1 MQTAIAES
9 IQTTFLN
16 QVKLNLP
23 PNLSFVDELAELLT
37 ISRDSAYRRI
47 RGETVLSLDE
57 VKKICSHYKV
67 SLDTLL
73 SPNSEMV
80 SFNNR
85 KIDYS
90 GFTFEMWLKSI
101 LNNLEMICSFPE
113 KELTYVAKDI
123 PFFHYYAF
131 PKLAAFKMF
140 FWMKTY
146 HRYPQYAD
154 VKFNPELISK
164 ELIQI
169 GKRIWDR
176 YAEIPC
182 VEIWSD
188 ETAVVTQR
196 QIEYYHEIGVIST
209 AQAHELCDEYSHM
222 LDHIQQC
229 AKRGVKENNSA
240 GFSLY
245 KNDILIAETT
255 IFFKMGDKRVT
266 FLTYNTMNVLTTSNE
281 KFCKNMEDFL
291 TNVINKSIQISTS
304 GEKERAKFFN
314 RMQSSIQVL
323 KKKIV

>member
-1 MQTAIAES
+1 MHSATES

-16 QVKLNLP
+16 QVKLNLSP
-23 PNLSFVDELAELLT
+23 SLSFVDDLAELLN

-80 SFNNR
+80 TFNNR
-85 KIDYS
+85 KIDQHH
-90 GFTFEMWLKSI
+90 FTFDMWLKSV
-101 LNNLEMICSFPE
+101 LSNLEMICSFPE
-113 KELTYVAKDI
+113 KELIYAAKDI
-123 PFFHYYAF
+123 PFFHYYSF

-146 HRYPQYAD
+146 HSYPQFAD
-154 VKFNPELISK
+154 VKYNPDAISK
-164 ELIQI
+164 DLLQV
-169 GKRIWDR
+169 GKKLRDR
-176 YAEIPC
+176 YAEIPSI
-182 VEIWSD
+182 EIWSD
-188 ETAVVTQR
+188 ETAVVTRR
-196 QIEYYHEIGVIST
+196 QIEYYHEIGVIT
-209 AQAHELCDEYSHM
+209 TDQAHELCDEYSHM
-222 LDHIQQC
+222 LDTIQHY
-229 AKRGVKENNSA
+229 ARHGKKENNSA
-240 GFSLY
+240 SFSMY

-281 KFCKNMEDFL
+281 RFCKNMEEYL

-314 RMQSSIQVL
+314 RMQDSIQAF
-323 KKKIV
+323 KKRIS

>member
-1 MQTAIAES
+1 MSTASES

-23 PNLSFVDELAELLT
+23 PNLSFVDDLAELLN
-37 ISRDSAYRRI
+37 ISRDSAYRRM

-57 VKKICSHYKV
+57 VKKICSHYNV

-80 SFNNR
+80 TFNNR
-85 KIDYS
+85 KIDHQH
-90 GFTFEMWLKSI
+90 FTFEMWIKSV
-101 LNNLEMICSFPE
+101 LSNLEMITSFPQ
-113 KELTYVAKDI
+113 KELVYVAKDV
-123 PFFHYYAF
+123 PLFHYFNF
-131 PKLAAFKMF
+131 PKLTAFKMF

-154 VKFNPELISK
+154 MKFDPGIIAK
-164 ELIQI
+164 DLIQVA
-169 GKRIWDR
+169 KKIWER
-176 YAEIPC
+176 YSEIPS

-196 QIEYYHEIGVIST
+196 QIEYYHEIGVISS
-209 AQAHELCDEYSHM
+209 AQMSELLDEYSNM
-222 LDHIQQC
+222 LDYIQQC
-229 AKRGVKENNSA
+229 AKNGAKENRPNT
-240 GFSLY
+240 FSMF

-266 FLTYNTMNVLTTSNE
+266 YLTYNTMNLLTTSNE
-281 KFCKNMEDFL
+281 RFCRSMEDFL
-291 TNVINKSIQISTS
+291 ANVINKSIQISTS

-314 RMQSSIQVL
+314 RMQDSVMQL
-323 KKKIV
+323 KKSIS

>member
-1 MQTAIAES
+1 MPIAPES

-16 QVKLNLP
+16 QIKLNLP
-23 PNLSFVDELAELLT
+23 PHLSFVDELAELLD

-80 SFNNR
+80 SFHNR
-85 KIDYS
+85 KINQSD
-90 GFTFEMWLKSI
+90 FTFEMWLKSI
-101 LNNLEMICSFPE
+101 HDNLEMICSFPE
-113 KELTYVAKDI
+113 KELTYAAKDI

-131 PKLAAFKMF
+131 PKLASFKMF

-154 VKFNPELISK
+154 VKFDPDLISK
-164 ELIQI
+164 ELTQI
-169 GKRIWDR
+169 GKRIWNR

-188 ETAVVTQR
+188 ETSVVTLR
-196 QIEYYHEIGVIST
+196 QIEYYHEIGVITSE
-209 AQAHELCDEYSHM
+209 QALELCDEYSRM
-222 LDHIQQC
+222 LEHIQLC
-229 AKRGVKENNSA
+229 AENGAKENNAARYSM
-240 GFSLY
+240 Y

-281 KFCKNMEDFL
+281 RFCSNMEDFL
-291 TNVINKSIQISTS
+291 TNVVNKSIQISTT
-304 GEKERAKFFN
+304 GEKERVKFFN
-314 RMQSSIQVL
+314 RMQDSIQSL
-323 KKKIV
+323 KKRFV

>member
-1 MQTAIAES
+1 MQSETES

-16 QVKLNLP
+16 QVKQSLK
-23 PNLSFVDELAELLT
+23 PNISFVDDLAELLN

-57 VKKICSHYKV
+57 VKKICSHYGV

-73 SPNSEMV
+73 SPNSETV

-85 KIDYS
+85 KIDS
-90 GFTFEMWLKSI
+90 IHFTFEMWLKSI
-101 LNNLEMICSFPE
+101 LSNMEMICSFPE
-113 KELTYVAKDI
+113 KELWYAAKDI
-123 PFFHYYAF
+123 PLFQYYAF
-131 PKLAAFKMF
+131 PRLAAFKMF

-146 HRYPQYAD
+146 HRYPQYEE
-154 VKFNPELISK
+154 VKFSYDLIPK
-164 ELIQI
+164 ELIHM

-176 YAEIPC
+176 YAEIPS

-188 ETAVVTQR
+188 ETSVVTQR
-196 QIEYYHEIGVIST
+196 QIEYYHETGVINT
-209 AQAHELCDEYSHM
+209 AQAHELCDEYSKM
-222 LDHIQQC
+222 LEHIQLC
-229 AKRGVKENNSA
+229 ARNGAKENS
-240 GFSLY
+240 GSFSLY

-281 KFCKNMEDFL
+281 RFCKNMEDFL

-304 GEKERAKFFN
+304 GEKERARFFN
-314 RMQSSIQVL
+314 RMQDSIQLL
-323 KKKIV
+323 KKKIS

>member
-1 MQTAIAES
+1 MHTASVS

-23 PNLSFVDELAELLT
+23 PNLSFVDQLAELLT
-37 ISRDSAYRRI
+37 ISRDSAYRRL
-47 RGETVLSLDE
+47 RGDTVLSLDE
-57 VKKICSHYKV
+57 VKKICSHYNV

-80 SFNNR
+80 SFHNR
-85 KIDYS
+85 KIDQAH
-90 GFTFEMWLKSI
+90 FTFEMWLKSI
-101 LNNLEMICSFPE
+101 LSNLEMISSFPE
-113 KELTYVAKDI
+113 KELVYVAKDI

-131 PKLAAFKMF
+131 PRLAAFKMF

-154 VKFNPELISK
+154 VNYSPDLISK
-164 ELIQI
+164 ELLQI
-169 GKRIWDR
+169 GKRLWDR
-176 YAEIPC
+176 YTEIPT

-196 QIEYYHEIGVIST
+196 QIEYYHDIGVIT
-209 AQAHELCDEYSHM
+209 ASEAHELCDEYSRM
-222 LDHIQQC
+222 LEHIQLY
-229 AKRGVKENNSA
+229 ARNDTKENNSSR
-240 GFSLY
+240 FSMY

-281 KFCKNMEDFL
+281 RFCENMEYFL

-314 RMQSSIQVL
+314 RMQNSIQQL
-323 KKKIV
+323 KKRIV